1 MTRPLLVLAATLS
14 LALPASAA
22 AQDPVPTP
30 EPTPVPTPEPPAPPK
45 PKLTLSVDK
54 ALKAGKDAFVLQ
66 GDSFKVRGTMTPL
79 VATPRQQ
86 VRLHLFRD
94 GRPIRK
100 VRTTVHKDGT
110 FVAKLK
116 GGRLG
121 RLSVRVFHE
130 ASAQL
135 GAKRGPKVSVGVLR
149 PALSMG
155 SSGPLVRL
163 LQKGLHKLRY
173 AVPRNDRF
181 DDATGRAVMAYRK
194 VNHMARRFDADERVI
209 RRVLAG
215 KGMFKVRHPDAGHHV
230 EADLSLQVL
239 ALIDKGK
246 VVETYH
252 TSSGAPATP
261 TVRGKFRVYSKT
273 PGTNA
278 KGMVDSNY
286 FIRGYAIHGYASVPP
301 YNASHGCL
309 RVPVANARAIYD
321 WLRIGDVVWVEA

>member
-1 MTRPLLVLAATLS
+1 MTRPLLVLAAALA
-14 LALPASAA
+14 LALPATAA

-30 EPTPVPTPEPPAPPK
+30 QPTPVPTPEPPPPPK
-45 PKLTLSVDK
+45 PALTLSIDK
-54 ALKAGKDAFVLQ
+54 ALKAGKDSFVLQ

-79 VATPRQQ
+79 VAAPRQQ

-100 VRTTVHKDGT
+100 LRTTVHKDGT

-130 ASAQL
+130 ASPQL
-135 GAKRGPKVSVGVLR
+135 AAKRGPKVSVGVLR
-149 PALSMG
+149 PALSVG

-173 AVPRNDRF
+173 AVPRNDRY

-215 KGMFKVRHPDAGHHV
+215 KGSFKVRHPDAGHHV

-252 TSSGAPATP
+252 TSTGAPATP
-261 TVRGKFRVYSKT
+261 TIIGSFRVYRQD

-278 KGMVDSNY
+278 LGMVHSSY
-286 FIRGYAIHGYASVPP
+286 FIRGYAIHGYVSVPAF
-301 YNASHGCL
+301 NASHGCL
-309 RVPVANARAIYD
+309 RVPIPDALHIFNWINM
-321 WLRIGDVVWVEA
+321 GDRVIVYP